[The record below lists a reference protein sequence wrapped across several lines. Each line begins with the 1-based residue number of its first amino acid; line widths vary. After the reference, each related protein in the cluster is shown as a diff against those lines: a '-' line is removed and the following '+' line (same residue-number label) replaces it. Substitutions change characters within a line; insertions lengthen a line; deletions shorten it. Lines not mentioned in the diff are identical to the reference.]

1 MNETTKDIVA
11 QRIGEARGM
20 CKRTWWV
27 FLIGGIASV
36 AFGILAFVNP
46 GAALFVLATFFAAS
60 VLVDGAVNIWGSVQ
74 NRGTEGWWILLLIG
88 ILGVAVGAYALINPP
103 VSMGA
108 FIFLVAF
115 MAIFLGVMLISMGW
129 KISAETDREWILYAA
144 GALSILFGVLIILNP
159 AAGGVS
165 VVWMIATWAILT
177 GALRIFFA
185 FKAKNLAEN
194 AGERL
199 AERISG

>member
-1 MNETTKDIVA
+1 MNEITKDLLT
-11 QRIGEARGM
+11 QKIGEARGV
-20 CKRTWWV
+20 CKRAWWV

-60 VLVDGAVNIWGSVQ
+60 VLVDGAVNIWGSIQ
-74 NRGTEGWWILLLIG
+74 NRGAEGWWILLLIG
-88 ILGVAVGAYALINPP
+88 ILGLAVGAYALINPP

-108 FIFLVAF
+108 FVFLVAF
-115 MAIFLGVMLISMGW
+115 MAIFLGIMLISMGR
-129 KISAETDREWILYAA
+129 KISAQTDREWILYVA
-144 GALSILFGVLIILNP
+144 GALSILFGILIIVNP

-185 FKAKNLAEN
+185 LKAKNLVEN
-194 AGERL
+194 TGERL
-199 AERISG
+199 AERLPG